1 MSKFTDDLLELFNKT
16 LTKYSLDAI
25 FLNFG
30 HSENEERF
38 EDYMNELCYID
49 NLYVV
54 YKYEIYYHGEAVTEE
69 ILKKSFQNAAV
80 MPVLSKGILAVSNN
94 WRSIFE
100 DLAPKRRTDALLK
113 VLTNKYSLIEDDIY
127 SPSFYSYTVFLCNSI
142 VVENLTGRRHF
153 SDFVDSNMKHNLIV
167 ADANTLN
174 EFRSALKT
182 FFEQHMSVQL

>member
-16 LTKYSLDAI
+16 LDKYSLDAI

-30 HSENEERF
+30 HAENEERF
-38 EDYMNELCYID
+38 EDCMNELCYID

-54 YKYEIYYHGEAVTEE
+54 YKYEIYYHGEVVTDET
-69 ILKKSFQNAAV
+69 LKQSFQNAAV
-80 MPVLSKGILAVSNN
+80 LPVLGKGVLSVSNS

-100 DLAPKRRTDALLK
+100 DLDPKRRTEPLLR

-127 SPSFYSYTVFLCNSI
+127 SPSFYSYTVFLCNS
-142 VVENLTGRRHF
+142 VVIENLTGRRHF
-153 SDFVDSNMKHNLIV
+153 SDFVDSNVKHNLIV
-167 ADANTLN
+167 ADAGTLN
-174 EFRSALKT
+174 EFKLALKK